1 MDAGAQLT
9 HQIGDA
15 LTAPAQAEEVI
26 SWCVCSDGWWS
37 AAANYG
43 ANLFCHQQD
52 PLTFNVFPSPQ
63 MCRRVYKGIPL
74 QVRGQVWSLLLDV
87 EKMKK
92 ENEGKY
98 EVQALPG
105 KDNGS
110 KVMGR
115 LVWWGFTSWSDPWRM
130 QVSPSPPT
138 WAGGKWGFLWGCF
151 KGQGWEPSPGILP
164 RRVAAC

>member
-1 MDAGAQLT
+1 MDAGAQLI

-15 LTAPAQAEEVI
+15 LSAPAQAEEVI
-26 SWCVCSDGWWS
+26 SWGVRSDGWWS
-37 AAANYG
+37 AAANHR
-43 ANLFCHQQD
+43 ANLFCCQQD
-52 PLTFNVFPSPQ
+52 QLTLHVFTSPQ

-115 LVWWGFTSWSDPWRM
+115 LV
-130 QVSPSPPT
+130 
-138 WAGGKWGFLWGCF
+138 
-151 KGQGWEPSPGILP
+151 
-164 RRVAAC
+164 